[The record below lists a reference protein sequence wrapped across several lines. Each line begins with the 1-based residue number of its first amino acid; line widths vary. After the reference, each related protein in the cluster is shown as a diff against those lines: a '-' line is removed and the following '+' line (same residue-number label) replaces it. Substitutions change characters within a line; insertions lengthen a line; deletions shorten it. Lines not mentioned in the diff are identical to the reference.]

1 MRGKTFFTLFTLL
14 ATACGEAP
22 ASRPDAFRVALLT
35 PGPISDQA
43 WNGEAYRGL
52 EWIRDSLG
60 AEVSHIQ
67 TRTPAEFE
75 ENFRAYGQQ
84 GFDLVFGHGYEFQDA
99 AQRVA
104 PQFPGTTFAI
114 TSSTASGPNIAG
126 LQFPFGEP
134 SFLAGMVAAASS
146 SSNVIGA
153 IGGTELPPVRDGFTA
168 YEAGA
173 RSVNPSVR
181 VIISYIGNWDD
192 VSAGREQALAQIG
205 QGADVIYQNADAA
218 GLGVFQAARDTRKAL
233 VIGSN
238 ADQASV
244 APDVVLASAV
254 IDVPRAFLTV
264 ARTVRDR
271 VPRDGV
277 LTLGTASGVLR
288 LAFNPALE
296 GRIPAETRRAVDST
310 AAAMAR
316 GEWSLAPAVG
326 K

>member
-1 MRGKTFFTLFTLL
+1 MSADRFQ
-14 ATACGEAP
+14 
-22 ASRPDAFRVALLT
+22 VALLT

-60 AEVSHIQ
+60 AEISHIQ

-84 GFDLVFGHGYEFQDA
+84 GYDLVIGHGYEFQDA

-104 PQFPGTTFAI
+104 PQYPSTTYAI
-114 TSSTASGPNIAG
+114 TSSTATGPNIAG

-134 SFLAGMVAAASS
+134 SFLAGMVAASAS

-153 IGGTELPPVRDGFTA
+153 IGGTELPPVRDGFEA
-168 YEAGA
+168 FEAGA
-173 RSVNPSVR
+173 RSVKPSIR
-181 VIISYIGNWDD
+181 VIVSYVGNWDD

-205 QGADVIYQNADAA
+205 QGADIIYQNADAA
-218 GLGVFQAARDTRKAL
+218 GLGVFQAARETKKAL

-238 ADQASV
+238 ADQTGV
-244 APDVVLASAV
+244 APEVVLASAV

-264 ARTVRDR
+264 ARAVRDNE
-271 VPRDGV
+271 PPSGV
-277 LTLGTASGVLR
+277 VTLGTSVGVLR
-288 LAFNPALE
+288 LVLNPALAQ
-296 GRIPAETRRAVDST
+296 RIPAATRSAIDSVT
-310 AAAMAR
+310 ALMAR
-316 GEWSLAPAVG
+316 GGWMVPLAVTPAR
-326 K
+326 